1 MLYDAGEGEFL
12 NSLLKKKTKNKEKG
26 EIGLVEIQ

>member
-12 NSLLKKKTKNKEKG
+12 NSLLKKKKNKEKG